1 MRLFRRRI
9 PVADDNGMLPVA
21 KKEPRTSR
29 RIGDTFFQRMRDLVR
44 PIRVAP
50 SPVIKQE
57 PSRRSRTSNKMSFGD
72 DTIYSPFSLKELPH
86 STSRNRTSKRSP
98 LQDTEELLRTRNLL
112 QILDSSPKTLNHNT
126 ITKYLN
132 RSFDLSG
139 ITNIKLYRYD
149 LSNIPNIYKEK
160 IIKLLTLTLQQSNNI
175 ETIEIDVPYLIP
187 VILELEPRKLSTIK
201 GIKGIK
207 KLILRSDYESS
218 KPITDEVIFDLLSM
232 IGKMDNLEELEF
244 SQFEIDVSNFKGGL
258 TFNDLFRSIVRLNKL
273 QSITFN
279 GNVFTDNVK
288 EAEFDSFVETLNKSD
303 EKGKIGVI
311 LQWIKNN
318 YTLDDID
325 FRYYKWVEYLNELFL
340 ANIGNK
346 KSRLSAESVKQLNR
360 VNEERRSITYFNSLW
375 FKKDNEFEEWLMWL
389 LYNDVENAYDNIFKR
404 LCILLLYF
412 KNDISNVINW
422 LIKKKIPNRTIIH
435 KMVINNPSSEH
446 KLTEHYNSII
456 EKIIRDSGKIPIK
469 SQGGRKAPK
478 KTPKQPTKPLKA
490 PKKTPK
496 QPTKPPKAPKKTPKQ
511 PTKPPKAPKKTPKHS
526 TKAPKKT
533 PKQPKQPTK
542 PPKAPTKPKV
552 ARKVNKKK

>member
-21 KKEPRTSR
+21 KKEPITSR

-57 PSRRSRTSNKMSFGD
+57 PSRRSRTSKDILFGD
-72 DTIYSPFSLKELPH
+72 KKIYSSFNLELPH
-86 STSRNRTSKRSP
+86 STSRNRTSKRFP
-98 LQDTEELLRTRNLL
+98 LQDTRDQEEELLRTRNLL

-149 LSNIPNIYKEK
+149 LSNILNIYKEE
-160 IIKLLTLTLQQSNNI
+160 IIELLKSTLQQSNNI

-187 VILELEPRKLSTIK
+187 VILELEPRKLSTIQ
-201 GIKGIK
+201 GIK

-218 KPITDEVIFDLLSM
+218 KPITDDVIFVLLSM
-232 IGKMDNLEELEF
+232 IGKMENLEELEF

-258 TFNDLFRSIVRLNKL
+258 TFNDLFRSIVRLKKL

-422 LIKKKIPNRTIIH
+422 LIKKEIPNRTIIH

-496 QPTKPPKAPKKTPKQ
+496 QPTKPKVALKAPK
-511 PTKPPKAPKKTPKHS
+511 
-526 TKAPKKT
+526 
-533 PKQPKQPTK
+533 
-542 PPKAPTKPKV
+542 KPKV